1 MTRKGIKV
9 RFYGAGDVDTTNLT
23 EDQLRKLEANG
34 IATTGD
40 GYIWINKEKIKDG
53 DRE

>member
-1 MTRKGIKV
+1 MKR
-9 RFYGAGDVDTTNLT
+9 NLIT
-23 EDQLRKLEANG
+23 VAQLRKLKADG

-53 DRE
+53 NTINFNVKFG